1 MRRAS
6 SRISSSRSWWRS
18 TSTISEPAK
27 FSPCAMKLAIVPAA
41 RVDPP
46 PM

>member
-1 MRRAS
+1 M
-6 SRISSSRSWWRS
+6 
-18 TSTISEPAK
+18 STISEPEK
-27 FSPCAMKLAIVPAA
+27 FSPCSMKLAIVPAP